1 MPNPVKTR
9 DYDSPRRR
17 EQAAA
22 TRRAILDA
30 ARTLFERDGFAAT
43 TMTVIAEEAGVST
56 KTVYLAFE
64 TKAGVVR
71 ALWNLLLRGD
81 EGDAPVAERTWYRDV
96 LDEADAER
104 QLRLDARNS
113 RVVKMRI
120 AGVLR
125 VIREGAP
132 VDPDVAALWDR
143 IETEFH
149 ANQRVIV
156 ESLARKRALRRG
168 LGVERAADI
177 LWTLVHPDVW
187 HLLVDERGW
196 SADEYER
203 WLADTACA
211 QLLR

>member
-30 ARTLFERDGFAAT
+30 AQTLFERDGFAAT
-43 TMTVIAEEAGVST
+43 TMAVIAKEAGVST

-81 EGDAPVAERTWYRDV
+81 EGDAPVAERTWYREV
-96 LDEADAER
+96 LDETDAER

-125 VIREGAP
+125 VIREGAL
-132 VDPDVAALWDR
+132 VDPDVAALWNR
-143 IETEFH
+143 IETELH

-168 LGVERAADI
+168 LGVERATDI